1 MVKWNKRTVNNASI
15 VLFGNK
21 CDLDNELWEVSKEE
35 AIQFAQDK
43 NLPFFEASAKYNI
56 GIKEGFENV
65 VNTAY
70 EKYEGSV
77 GVQLKKKILNQQK
90 KQNVVVVGIK
100 IKIKKNKK
108 IYNM

>member
-35 AIQFAQDK
+35 AIHFAQDK
-43 NLPFFEASAKYNI
+43 NLPFFETIAKYNI

-70 EKYEGSV
+70 EKYEGSI
-77 GVQLKKKILNQQK
+77 GVQLKKENTEPTK
-90 KQNVVVVGIK
+90 KTKCCGGGDK
-100 IKIKKNKK
+100 DKDKK
-108 IYNM
+108 